1 MVEEPF
7 QPPSNESTATAAS
20 IPSSAASSDPLRSPS
35 RSTHSSFGG
44 GSTAERLAQ
53 TRRHSGLGRTAALS
67 GGDYGSDELKAPP
80 SPKGASPSFSLA
92 DLSAWEAR
100 NTRRLEDLRTPQTTG
115 DDVSGG
121 R

>member
-1 MVEEPF
+1 LVEEPF
-7 QPPSNESTATAAS
+7 QPPSNESSATAG
-20 IPSSAASSDPLRSPS
+20 SAASSDPLRSPS
-35 RSTHSSFGG
+35 RSTHGSFGG

-67 GGDYGSDELKAPP
+67 GGDDGSDELKAPP

-115 DDVSGG
+115 DDVSGN